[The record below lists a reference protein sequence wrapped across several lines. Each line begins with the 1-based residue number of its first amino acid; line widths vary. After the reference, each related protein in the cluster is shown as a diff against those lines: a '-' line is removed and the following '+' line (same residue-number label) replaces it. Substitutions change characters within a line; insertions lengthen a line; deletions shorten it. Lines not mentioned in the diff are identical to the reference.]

1 MLAVNA
7 EEIEKIMRDLNAASK
22 VTCVL
27 YDEQQRGILGY
38 PHRMIPFCK
47 TVRSEPGMEGKCLA
61 CDRAGFHAAF
71 LKRDT
76 HIYQCHMGLTECVVP
91 IIKQGAIIGYIMM
104 GQGVSRENL
113 PKIEAYIESFPNPE
127 KRELLR
133 QQLSQMEVF
142 TNEQLQA
149 IANVARMCT
158 SYLWLKELISLRG
171 NPTAF
176 AISEY
181 ISEHLSESLT
191 VDSLCAR
198 FGISKTALY
207 LLSTESF
214 GSGITAYIQQQRIQR
229 AMQMLEDGSH
239 SVGDI
244 ADAVG
249 FSDPNYFIKV
259 FKAHTGYT
267 PLRWRNR
274 NTAAE
279 Q

>member
-1 MLAVNA
+1 MLAVNL

-47 TVRSEPGMEGKCLA
+47 AVRSEPGMVEKCYT

-76 HIYQCHMGLTECVVP
+76 HIYQCHMGLTECAVP
-91 IIKQGAIIGYIMM
+91 IIKQGAIIGYILM
-104 GQGVSRENL
+104 GQGVSREHL
-113 PKIEAYIESFPNPE
+113 PEIKACIERFPNPE

-142 TNEQLQA
+142 TDEQLQA
-149 IANVARMCT
+149 IANVAQMCT
-158 SYLWLKELISLRG
+158 SYLWLKELISLKQ

-181 ISEHLSESLT
+181 ISEHLQESLT
-191 VDSLCAR
+191 IDALCAR

-214 GSGITAYIQQQRIQR
+214 GSGITAYVQKQRILR
-229 AMQMLEDGSH
+229 AMQLLEDGTQCI
-239 SVGDI
+239 GDV
-244 ADAVG
+244 AEAVG
-249 FSDPNYFIKV
+249 FADPNYFIKV

-267 PLRWRNR
+267 PLRWRHR
-274 NTAAE
+274 QSIADR
-279 Q
+279 

>member
-1 MLAVNA
+1 MKHFFTTKVKTVLIIAVLLAAGLAVISNLTGSTFADTLVQSVLSPLRSGVNTLALQA
-7 EEIEKIMRDLNAASK
+7 ERIYDYIFKYETLETENAA
-22 VTCVL
+22 
-27 YDEQQRGILGY
+27 
-38 PHRMIPFCK
+38 
-47 TVRSEPGMEGKCLA
+47 
-61 CDRAGFHAAF
+61 
-71 LKRDT
+71 LK
-76 HIYQCHMGLTECVVP
+76 
-91 IIKQGAIIGYIMM
+91 
-104 GQGVSRENL
+104 
-113 PKIEAYIESFPNPE
+113 
-127 KRELLR
+127 

-239 SVGDI
+239 SVGDM